1 MKKILANENLKSKSK
16 EVSNIVASVL
26 KDVSKLPHLVI
37 SSEEELKLLKEAKP
51 FLEEEFSCSIKIITE
66 SNDPKAKSA
75 MPGRVGI
82 LVK

>member
-1 MKKILANENLKSKSK
+1 MKKVLANEMLKSKGK

-37 SSEEELKLLKEAKP
+37 SSEEELKLFKEAKP
-51 FLEEEFSCSIKIITE
+51 FLEEEFSCSIKVVE
-66 SNDPKAKSA
+66 GSSDPKAKSA

>member
-1 MKKILANENLKSKSK
+1 MKKVLVNEKLKLRGK

-26 KDVSKLPHLVI
+26 KDVSKLPSVVI
-37 SSEEELKLLKEAKP
+37 SPEEELKLLKEAKP
-51 FLEEEFSCSIKIITE
+51 FLEEEFSCTIKVVE
-66 SNDPKAKSA
+66 GSSDPKAKSA